1 MSFMEMLINKLDSLF
16 IKATSKNLSPEEI
29 ERKIELRSQKREE
42 LWARKKQEYEAKK
55 QEQARIAQKK
65 KEQEKQE
72 VMAILQEV
80 VKIDELNYTA
90 YEYNEVRRNR
100 RFFKAVE
107 QRVFES
113 GEYGLTFIGCEFDKS
128 SKREFNGYLFVTNK
142 RVFFIDRN
150 LHNLHKFRYQT
161 IVNVSWFQDGIL
173 EKGLYIQYGSR
184 RLEFDEIFD
193 KEQMKRVGNLILRL
207 SSRR

>member
-1 MSFMEMLINKLDSLF
+1 MNGVLSLIKKLDAFFL
-16 IKATSKNLSPEEI
+16 KLTSKNISDSEL
-29 ERKIELRSQKREE
+29 ERKVSERSRSREE
-42 LWARKKQEYEAKK
+42 YFNCKKQEYEVKR
-55 QEQARIAQKK
+55 QEQARIALEK
-65 KEQEKQE
+65 KEQEKRE
-72 VMAILQEV
+72 VMAILQEL
-80 VKIDELNYTA
+80 VKIDELDYTQ

-100 RFFKAVE
+100 KFFRAVE

-142 RVFFIDRN
+142 RVFFIDRR
-150 LHNLHKFRYQT
+150 LQNLHKFRYQT
-161 IVNVSWFQDGIL
+161 IVNVTWFHDGLL

-193 KEQMKRVGNLILRL
+193 QAQMKRVGNLILRL
-207 SSRR
+207 SRR